1 MEDQLLFRVC
11 EFCNESLSLRASCR
25 GQDNETL
32 TNSYLVEYCS
42 FCGQSPIV
50 ELARLDSNQTKLNE

>member
-11 EFCNESLSLRASCR
+11 EFCKESLSLRESCR
-25 GQDNETL
+25 GKDDEIL

-42 FCGQSPIV
+42 FCGQHPIK
-50 ELARLDSNQTKLNE
+50 EIARLDSNQTKLNE